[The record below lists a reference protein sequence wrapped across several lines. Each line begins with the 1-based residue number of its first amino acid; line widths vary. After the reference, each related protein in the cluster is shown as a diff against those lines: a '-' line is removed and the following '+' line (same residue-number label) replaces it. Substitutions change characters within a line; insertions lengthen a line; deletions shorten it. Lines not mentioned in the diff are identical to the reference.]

1 MRNNH
6 EIWVVCPQCGCE
18 YDARIWGDT
27 CPNCAKRTLDEIK
40 NNSHGNKRHHKGFAA
55 VV

>member
-27 CPNCAKRTLDEIK
+27 CPNCASKIINEIK
-40 NNSHGNKRHHKGFAA
+40 KYRNGKRHHQSFAA
-55 VV
+55 TL